1 MKYISTYFLLFLF
14 PVCMAQPTNNSSDK
28 EICSSPKIKWL
39 REISSET
46 INSTSDGFF
55 DSLYDLVVGKQDL
68 IILKPFSIVTD
79 SKESIYFIDQDNK
92 KLIKYSSD
100 DNEIESLLDD
110 DINLKSPVGL
120 CISKNDLVLTDSE
133 LNKIYK
139 YNFESEETTILNSS
153 LEQPTGV
160 IFIEKL
166 EEYWVCETK
175 KHRIVRLDKNGIVIG
190 SIGQRGNEQGQFNF
204 PTFIWI
210 GKNGNVYVNDS
221 MNFRIQVFSE
231 QGKFIKQFGKS
242 GDGSGDIARAKG
254 IATDSFDNIYVVDAL
269 FNNVQ
274 IFNQSG
280 SLLHTFGERGTESQ
294 QFWLPSGIYIDNNN
308 KIFLADSF
316 NSRIQI
322 FQLKCEN

>member
-1 MKYISTYFLLFLF
+1 
-14 PVCMAQPTNNSSDK
+14 MAQSTSDNLK
-28 EICSSPKIKWL
+28 REICTNPKIEWL

-46 INSTSDGFF
+46 INSTSEGFF
-55 DSLYDLVVGKQDL
+55 DSLYDLVVGKEDL

-92 KLIKYSSD
+92 MLIKFSSD
-100 DNEIESLLDD
+100 ENAIESLLDD
-110 DINLKSPVGL
+110 DIKLKSPVGL

-139 YNFESEETTILNSS
+139 YSLESEETTILNST

-160 IFIEKL
+160 TFIEEL

-175 KHRIVRLDKNGIVIG
+175 KHRIVRLDKDGSVIG
-190 SIGQRGNEQGQFNF
+190 TIGQRGNEQGQFNF

-210 GKNGNVYVNDS
+210 GINGNVYVNDS
-221 MNFRIQVFSE
+221 MNFRIQVFSKLG
-231 QGKFIKQFGKS
+231 QFIMKFGKP

-254 IATDSFDNIYVVDAL
+254 IATDSFDNVYIVDAL

-274 IFNQSG
+274 IFDQSG
-280 SLLHTFGERGTESQ
+280 RLLYSFGEQGTDSGK
-294 QFWLPSGIYIDNNN
+294 FWLPTGIFIDDQN
-308 KIFLADSF
+308 KIFIADSF

-322 FQLKCEN
+322 YQLRCEN